1 MKASFRMLGTAAGL
15 LVAFTVVLG
24 LLYPAAVFG
33 VGRLMPHHQADGQP
47 IVDARGVVR
56 GSALIAQPVTEPG
69 FFFPRPSAA
78 GEHGYDPMSSSASHR
93 STAGKDYQAEFAAR
107 RAEIAQREQVPAAA
121 VPVDAVTASG
131 SGLDPHISVAYAQIQ
146 KARVARE
153 RGMSEEE
160 VQRLIDENMSTS
172 FTGAQQSKVV
182 NVVTL
187 NAALAGS

>member
-1 MKASFRMLGTAAGL
+1 MIPCPPPLPT
-15 LVAFTVVLG
+15 
-24 LLYPAAVFG
+24 
-33 VGRLMPHHQADGQP
+33 D
-47 IVDARGVVR
+47 
-56 GSALIAQPVTEPG
+56 
-69 FFFPRPSAA
+69 PR
-78 GEHGYDPMSSSASHR
+78 
-93 STAGKDYQAEFAAR
+93 
-107 RAEIAQREQVPAAA
+107 REQVPAAA